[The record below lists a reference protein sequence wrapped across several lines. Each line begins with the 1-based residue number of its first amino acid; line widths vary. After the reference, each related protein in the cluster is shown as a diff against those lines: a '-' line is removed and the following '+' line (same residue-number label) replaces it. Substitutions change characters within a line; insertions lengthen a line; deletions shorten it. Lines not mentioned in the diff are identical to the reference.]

1 MIYRMKLQNEPFK
14 QIKKGTKEI
23 EIRLNDEKRKFF
35 EINDH
40 IEFINITTLEIMFV
54 KITNLYHFKNFED
67 LFNYFD
73 NSTLGCGS
81 YEEMYKYYLR
91 EEEKKYGVLGIEI
104 KVLPNV
110 NQVIHNEDNLTLN
123 DANRVT
129 RRAKLIVENNND
141 EKKQDNQKSDNNN
154 YSENT
159 NIDLMVLGEIMMG
172 GKVTTNLDYNFLI
185 GGHID
190 NDESDEQCLT
200 REVAEESGVTLN
212 FSNIL
217 PIASSNYINKDYP
230 KNGDITYTNTNYY
243 AIKYDLVPNI
253 EMQNLTEEEIKEN
266 FKLMYIPKNEVINFL
281 ENTKEINAT
290 LSDTIMAIKVYLN
303 LQK

>member
-23 EIRLNDEKRKFF
+23 EIRLNDEKRKMFK
-35 EINDH
+35 INDY
-40 IEFINITTLEIMFV
+40 IEFTNISTLEIMFV
-54 KITNLYHFKNFED
+54 KITNLYHFESFEK
-67 LFNYFD
+67 LFNNFD
-73 NSTLGCGS
+73 NSILGCGS
-81 YEEMYKYYLR
+81 YEEMYKYYSK
-91 EEEKKYGVLGIEI
+91 EEENKYGILGIEI
-104 KVLPNV
+104 KVLPKV
-110 NQVIHNEDNLTLN
+110 NQVIHNENKLTLN

-141 EKKQDNQKSDNNN
+141 E
-154 YSENT
+154 
-159 NIDLMVLGEIMMG
+159 ILICHMG
-172 GKVTTNLDYNFLI
+172 VKYFLI

-200 REVAEESGVTLN
+200 REVAEESGVTLD

-243 AIKYDLVPNI
+243 AIKYDLLPNI
-253 EMQNLTEEEIKEN
+253 EMQNLTEEEKKEN

>member
-1 MIYRMKLQNEPFK
+1 MIYRMKLQNEPFN
-14 QIKKGTKEI
+14 QIKLGTKKI
-23 EIRLNDEKRKFF
+23 EIRLNDEKRKLFK
-35 EINDH
+35 INDY
-40 IEFINITTLEIMFV
+40 IEFTNITTLEIMFV
-54 KITNLYHFKNFED
+54 KITNLCHFKNFED
-67 LFNYFD
+67 LFNYLD
-73 NSTLGCGS
+73 NSTLGCSS
-81 YEEMYKYYLR
+81 YEEMYKYYSR
-91 EEEKKYGVLGIEI
+91 EEENKYGILGIEI
-104 KVLPNV
+104 KVLPKV

-123 DANRVT
+123 DVNRVT

-141 EKKQDNQKSDNNN
+141 E
-154 YSENT
+154 
-159 NIDLMVLGEIMMG
+159 ILICHMG
-172 GKVTTNLDYNFLI
+172 IKYFLI

-200 REVAEESGVTLN
+200 REVAEESGVTLD

-230 KNGDITYTNTNYY
+230 KNGDITYSNTNYY

-253 EMQNLTEEEIKEN
+253 EMQNLTEEEKKEN

-281 ENTKEINAT
+281 ENNKEINAT
-290 LSDTIMAIKVYLN
+290 LSDTILAIKVYLN

>member
-14 QIKKGTKEI
+14 QIKKEIKKI
-23 EIRLNDEKRKFF
+23 EIRLNDEKRKIF
-35 EINDH
+35 EINDY
-40 IEFINITTLEIMFV
+40 IEFTNITTLEIMFV
-54 KITNLYHFKNFED
+54 KITNLYHFESFEK
-67 LFNYFD
+67 LFNNFD
-73 NSTLGCGS
+73 NSILGCGS
-81 YEEMYKYYLR
+81 YEEMYKYYSR
-91 EEEKKYGVLGIEI
+91 EEENKYGVLGIEI
-104 KVLPNV
+104 KVLPKV

-123 DANRVT
+123 DANKVT
-129 RRAKLIVENNND
+129 LRAKLIVENNND
-141 EKKQDNQKSDNNN
+141 E
-154 YSENT
+154 
-159 NIDLMVLGEIMMG
+159 ILICHMG
-172 GKVTTNLDYNFLI
+172 VKYFLI

-200 REVAEESGVTLN
+200 REVAEESGVILD

-230 KNGDITYTNTNYY
+230 QNGDITYTNTNYY

-253 EMQNLTEEEIKEN
+253 EMQNLTEEEKKEN

>member
-14 QIKKGTKEI
+14 QIKKEIKKI
-23 EIRLNDEKRKFF
+23 EIRLNDEKRKIF
-35 EINDH
+35 EINDY
-40 IEFINITTLEIMFV
+40 IEFTNITTLEIMFV
-54 KITNLYHFKNFED
+54 KITNLYHFESFEK
-67 LFNYFD
+67 LFNNFD
-73 NSTLGCGS
+73 NSILGCGS
-81 YEEMYKYYLR
+81 YEEMYKYYSR

-104 KVLPNV
+104 KVLPKV

-123 DANRVT
+123 DANKVT
-129 RRAKLIVENNND
+129 LRAKLIVENNND
-141 EKKQDNQKSDNNN
+141 E
-154 YSENT
+154 
-159 NIDLMVLGEIMMG
+159 ILICHMG
-172 GKVTTNLDYNFLI
+172 VKYFLI

-200 REVAEESGVTLN
+200 REVAEESGVTLD

-230 KNGDITYTNTNYY
+230 QNGDFTYTNTNYY

-253 EMQNLTEEEIKEN
+253 EMQNLTEEEKKEN

>member
-1 MIYRMKLQNEPFK
+1 MIFRMKLQNEPFK
-14 QIKKGTKEI
+14 QIKKEIKKI
-23 EIRLNDEKRKFF
+23 EIRLNDEKRKIF
-35 EINDH
+35 EINDY
-40 IEFINITTLEIMFV
+40 IEFTNITTLEIMFV
-54 KITNLYHFKNFED
+54 KITNLYHFESFEK
-67 LFNYFD
+67 LFNNFD
-73 NSTLGCGS
+73 NSILGCGS
-81 YEEMYKYYLR
+81 YEEMYKYYSK
-91 EEEKKYGVLGIEI
+91 EEEKNYGVLGIEI
-104 KVLPNV
+104 KVLPKV

-123 DANRVT
+123 DANKVT
-129 RRAKLIVENNND
+129 LRAKLIVENNND
-141 EKKQDNQKSDNNN
+141 E
-154 YSENT
+154 
-159 NIDLMVLGEIMMG
+159 ILICHMG
-172 GKVTTNLDYNFLI
+172 VKYFLI

-200 REVAEESGVTLN
+200 REVAEESGVTLD

-230 KNGDITYTNTNYY
+230 QNGDITYTNTNYY

-253 EMQNLTEEEIKEN
+253 EMQNLTEEEKKEN

>member
-1 MIYRMKLQNEPFK
+1 MIYRMKLQNKPFK
-14 QIKKGTKEI
+14 QIKKEIKKI
-23 EIRLNDEKRKFF
+23 EIRLNDEKRKIF
-35 EINDH
+35 EINDY
-40 IEFINITTLEIMFV
+40 IEFTNITTLEIMFV
-54 KITNLYHFKNFED
+54 KITNLYHFESFEK
-67 LFNYFD
+67 LFNNFD
-73 NSTLGCGS
+73 NSILGCGS
-81 YEEMYKYYLR
+81 YEEMYKYYSR

-104 KVLPNV
+104 KVLPKV

-123 DANRVT
+123 DANKVT
-129 RRAKLIVENNND
+129 LRAKLIVENNND
-141 EKKQDNQKSDNNN
+141 E
-154 YSENT
+154 
-159 NIDLMVLGEIMMG
+159 ILICHMG
-172 GKVTTNLDYNFLI
+172 VKYFLI

-230 KNGDITYTNTNYY
+230 QNGDITYTNTNYY

-253 EMQNLTEEEIKEN
+253 EMQNLTEEEKKEN

>member
-35 EINDH
+35 EINDY
-40 IEFINITTLEIMFV
+40 IEFTNISTLEIMFV
-54 KITNLYHFKNFED
+54 KITNLYHFESFEK
-67 LFNYFD
+67 LFNNFD
-73 NSTLGCGS
+73 NSILGCGS
-81 YEEMYKYYLR
+81 YEEMYKYYSK
-91 EEEKKYGVLGIEI
+91 EEENKYGVLGIEI
-104 KVLPNV
+104 KVLPKV

-123 DANRVT
+123 DANKVT
-129 RRAKLIVENNND
+129 RRAKLIVENNN
-141 EKKQDNQKSDNNN
+141 N
-154 YSENT
+154 
-159 NIDLMVLGEIMMG
+159 EILICHMG
-172 GKVTTNLDYNFLI
+172 VKYFLI

-190 NDESDEQCLT
+190 NDESDEECLV
-200 REVAEESGVTLN
+200 REVAEESGVTLD

-253 EMQNLTEEEIKEN
+253 ELQNLTEEEKKEN
-266 FKLMYIPKNEVINFL
+266 FKLMCIPKNEVINFL
-281 ENTKEINAT
+281 ENNKEINAT

>member
-14 QIKKGTKEI
+14 QIKKGIKKI
-23 EIRLNDEKRKFF
+23 EIRLNDEKRKIF
-35 EINDH
+35 EINDY
-40 IEFINITTLEIMFV
+40 IEFTNITTLEIMFV

-81 YEEMYKYYLR
+81 YEEMYKYYSK
-91 EEEKKYGVLGIEI
+91 EEENKYGVLGIEI
-104 KVLPNV
+104 KVLPKV
-110 NQVIHNEDNLTLN
+110 NQVIHNEDNLILN

-129 RRAKLIVENNND
+129 RRAKLIVENNSD
-141 EKKQDNQKSDNNN
+141 E
-154 YSENT
+154 
-159 NIDLMVLGEIMMG
+159 ILICHMG
-172 GKVTTNLDYNFLI
+172 VKYFLI

-200 REVAEESGVTLN
+200 REVAEESGITLD

-253 EMQNLTEEEIKEN
+253 EMQNLTEEEKKEN

>member
-14 QIKKGTKEI
+14 QIKKEIKKI
-23 EIRLNDEKRKFF
+23 EIRLNDEKRKIF
-35 EINDH
+35 EINDY
-40 IEFINITTLEIMFV
+40 IEFTNITTLEIMFV
-54 KITNLYHFKNFED
+54 KITNLYHFESFEK
-67 LFNYFD
+67 LFNNFD
-73 NSTLGCGS
+73 NSILGCGS
-81 YEEMYKYYLR
+81 YEEMYKYYSR
-91 EEEKKYGVLGIEI
+91 EEENKYGVLGIEI
-104 KVLPNV
+104 KVLPKV

-123 DANRVT
+123 DANKVT
-129 RRAKLIVENNND
+129 LRAKLIVENNSD
-141 EKKQDNQKSDNNN
+141 E
-154 YSENT
+154 
-159 NIDLMVLGEIMMG
+159 ILICHMG
-172 GKVTTNLDYNFLI
+172 VKYFLI

-200 REVAEESGVTLN
+200 REVAEESGVTLD

-230 KNGDITYTNTNYY
+230 QNGDITYTNTNYY

-253 EMQNLTEEEIKEN
+253 EMQNLTEEEKKEN

>member
-14 QIKKGTKEI
+14 QIKKGIKKI
-23 EIRLNDEKRKFF
+23 EIRLNDEKRKIF
-35 EINDH
+35 EINDY
-40 IEFINITTLEIMFV
+40 IEFTNITTLEIMFV

-73 NSTLGCGS
+73 KSTLGCGS
-81 YEEMYKYYLR
+81 YEEMYKYYSR

-104 KVLPNV
+104 KVLPKV

-123 DANRVT
+123 DANKVT
-129 RRAKLIVENNND
+129 LRAKLIVENNND
-141 EKKQDNQKSDNNN
+141 E
-154 YSENT
+154 
-159 NIDLMVLGEIMMG
+159 ILICHMG
-172 GKVTTNLDYNFLI
+172 VKYFLI

-200 REVAEESGVTLN
+200 REVAEESGVTLD

-230 KNGDITYTNTNYY
+230 QNGDITYTNTNYY

-253 EMQNLTEEEIKEN
+253 EMQNLTEEEKKEN

>member
-14 QIKKGTKEI
+14 QIKKEIKKI
-23 EIRLNDEKRKFF
+23 EIRLNDEKRKIF
-35 EINDH
+35 EINDY
-40 IEFINITTLEIMFV
+40 IEFTNITTLEIMFV
-54 KITNLYHFKNFED
+54 KITNLYHFESFEK
-67 LFNYFD
+67 LFNNFD
-73 NSTLGCGS
+73 NSILGCGS
-81 YEEMYKYYLR
+81 YEEMYKYYSK
-91 EEEKKYGVLGIEI
+91 EEENKYGVLGIEI
-104 KVLPNV
+104 KVLPKV

-123 DANRVT
+123 DPNKVT
-129 RRAKLIVENNND
+129 LRAKLIVENNND
-141 EKKQDNQKSDNNN
+141 E
-154 YSENT
+154 
-159 NIDLMVLGEIMMG
+159 ILICHMG
-172 GKVTTNLDYNFLI
+172 VKYFLI

-200 REVAEESGVTLN
+200 REVAEESRVTLD

-253 EMQNLTEEEIKEN
+253 EMQNLTEEEKKEN

>member
-14 QIKKGTKEI
+14 QIKKGIKKI
-23 EIRLNDEKRKFF
+23 EIRLNDEKRKIF
-35 EINDH
+35 EINDY
-40 IEFINITTLEIMFV
+40 IEFTNITTLEIMFV
-54 KITNLYHFKNFED
+54 KITNLYHFESFEK
-67 LFNYFD
+67 LFNNFD
-73 NSTLGCGS
+73 NSILGCGS
-81 YEEMYKYYLR
+81 YEEMYKYYSK
-91 EEEKKYGVLGIEI
+91 EEENKYGVLGIEI
-104 KVLPNV
+104 KVLPKV

-123 DANRVT
+123 DANKVT
-129 RRAKLIVENNND
+129 LRAKLIVENNND
-141 EKKQDNQKSDNNN
+141 E
-154 YSENT
+154 
-159 NIDLMVLGEIMMG
+159 ILICHMG
-172 GKVTTNLDYNFLI
+172 VKYFLI

-200 REVAEESGVTLN
+200 REVAEESGVTLD

-230 KNGDITYTNTNYY
+230 QNGDITYTNTNYY
-243 AIKYDLVPNI
+243 AIKYDLVSNI
-253 EMQNLTEEEIKEN
+253 EMQNLTEEEKKEN

>member
-23 EIRLNDEKRKFF
+23 EIRLNDEKRKAFK
-35 EINDH
+35 INDY
-40 IEFINITTLEIMFV
+40 IEFTNITTLEIMFV
-54 KITNLYHFKNFED
+54 KITNLYNFKNFEE
-67 LFNYFD
+67 LFNHFD
-73 NSTLGCGS
+73 NSTLGGGT
-81 YEEMYKYYLR
+81 YEEMYDYYSK
-91 EEEKKYGVLGIEI
+91 EDESKYGVLGIEI
-104 KVLPNV
+104 KVLPKV
-110 NQVIHNEDNLTLN
+110 NQVTHNKNNLTLN
-123 DANRVT
+123 DANKVT
-129 RRAKLIVENNND
+129 RRAKLIVENSK
-141 EKKQDNQKSDNNN
+141 E
-154 YSENT
+154 
-159 NIDLMVLGEIMMG
+159 EILICHMG
-172 GKVTTNLDYNFLI
+172 VKYFLI

-266 FKLMYIPKNEVINFL
+266 FKLMYIPKNKVINFL

>member
-1 MIYRMKLQNEPFK
+1 MIYRMKLQGEPFK
-14 QIKKGTKEI
+14 QIKKRIKKI

-35 EINDH
+35 EINDY
-40 IEFINITTLEIMFV
+40 IEFTNISTLEIMFV
-54 KITNLYHFKNFED
+54 KITNLYHFESFEK
-67 LFNYFD
+67 LFNNFD
-73 NSTLGCGS
+73 NSILGCGS
-81 YEEMYKYYLR
+81 YEEMYKYYSK
-91 EEEKKYGVLGIEI
+91 EEENKYGVLGIEI
-104 KVLPNV
+104 KVLPKV

-123 DANRVT
+123 DANKVT
-129 RRAKLIVENNND
+129 RRAKLIVENNN
-141 EKKQDNQKSDNNN
+141 N
-154 YSENT
+154 
-159 NIDLMVLGEIMMG
+159 EILICHMG
-172 GKVTTNLDYNFLI
+172 VKYFLI

-190 NDESDEQCLT
+190 NDESDEECLV
-200 REVAEESGVTLN
+200 REVAEESGVTLD

-253 EMQNLTEEEIKEN
+253 ELQNLTEEEKKEN
-266 FKLMYIPKNEVINFL
+266 FKLMCISKNEVINFL
-281 ENTKEINAT
+281 ENNKEINAT

>member
-14 QIKKGTKEI
+14 QIKKEIKKI
-23 EIRLNDEKRKFF
+23 EIRLNDEKRKIF
-35 EINDH
+35 EINDY
-40 IEFINITTLEIMFV
+40 IEFTNITTLEIMFV

-67 LFNYFD
+67 LFNNFD
-73 NSTLGCGS
+73 NSILGCGS
-81 YEEMYKYYLR
+81 YEEMYKYYSR

-104 KVLPNV
+104 KVLPKV

-123 DANRVT
+123 DANKVT
-129 RRAKLIVENNND
+129 LRAKLIVENNND
-141 EKKQDNQKSDNNN
+141 E
-154 YSENT
+154 
-159 NIDLMVLGEIMMG
+159 ILICHMG
-172 GKVTTNLDYNFLI
+172 VKYFLI

-200 REVAEESGVTLN
+200 REVAEESGVTLD

-230 KNGDITYTNTNYY
+230 QNGDFTYTNTNYY

-253 EMQNLTEEEIKEN
+253 EMQNLTEEEKKEN

>member
-1 MIYRMKLQNEPFK
+1 
-14 QIKKGTKEI
+14 
-23 EIRLNDEKRKFF
+23 
-35 EINDH
+35 
-40 IEFINITTLEIMFV
+40 
-54 KITNLYHFKNFED
+54 
-67 LFNYFD
+67 
-73 NSTLGCGS
+73 
-81 YEEMYKYYLR
+81 MYKYYSK
-91 EEEKKYGVLGIEI
+91 EEENKYCVLGIEI
-104 KVLPNV
+104 KVLPKV

-129 RRAKLIVENNND
+129 RRAKLIVENNSD
-141 EKKQDNQKSDNNN
+141 E
-154 YSENT
+154 
-159 NIDLMVLGEIMMG
+159 ILICHMG
-172 GKVTTNLDYNFLI
+172 VKYFLI

>member
-14 QIKKGTKEI
+14 QIKKEIKKI
-23 EIRLNDEKRKFF
+23 EIRLNDEKRKIF
-35 EINDH
+35 EINDY
-40 IEFINITTLEIMFV
+40 IEFTNITTLEIMFV
-54 KITNLYHFKNFED
+54 KITNLYHFESFEK
-67 LFNYFD
+67 LFNNFD
-73 NSTLGCGS
+73 NSILGCGS
-81 YEEMYKYYLR
+81 YEEMYKYYSR
-91 EEEKKYGVLGIEI
+91 EEENKYGVLGIEI
-104 KVLPNV
+104 KVLPKV

-123 DANRVT
+123 DANKVT
-129 RRAKLIVENNND
+129 LRAKLIVENNND
-141 EKKQDNQKSDNNN
+141 E
-154 YSENT
+154 
-159 NIDLMVLGEIMMG
+159 ILICHMG
-172 GKVTTNLDYNFLI
+172 VKYFLI

-230 KNGDITYTNTNYY
+230 QNGDITYTNINYY

-253 EMQNLTEEEIKEN
+253 EMQNLTEEEKKEN

>member
-14 QIKKGTKEI
+14 QIKKEIKKI
-23 EIRLNDEKRKFF
+23 EIRLNDEKRKIF
-35 EINDH
+35 EINDY
-40 IEFINITTLEIMFV
+40 IEFTNITTLEIMFV
-54 KITNLYHFKNFED
+54 KITNLYHFESFED
-67 LFNYFD
+67 LFNNFD
-73 NSTLGCGS
+73 NSILGCGS
-81 YEEMYKYYLR
+81 YEEMYKYYSR
-91 EEEKKYGVLGIEI
+91 EEENKYGVLGIEI
-104 KVLPNV
+104 KVLPKV

-123 DANRVT
+123 DANKVT
-129 RRAKLIVENNND
+129 LRAKLIVENNND
-141 EKKQDNQKSDNNN
+141 E
-154 YSENT
+154 
-159 NIDLMVLGEIMMG
+159 ILICHMG
-172 GKVTTNLDYNFLI
+172 VKYFLI

-200 REVAEESGVTLN
+200 REVAEESGVTLD

-230 KNGDITYTNTNYY
+230 QNGDFTYTNTNYY

-253 EMQNLTEEEIKEN
+253 EMQNLTEEEKKEN

>member
-14 QIKKGTKEI
+14 QIKKGIKKI
-23 EIRLNDEKRKFF
+23 EIRLNDEKRKIF
-35 EINDH
+35 EINDY
-40 IEFINITTLEIMFV
+40 IEFTNITTLEIMFV
-54 KITNLYHFKNFED
+54 KITNLYHFESFEK
-67 LFNYFD
+67 LFNNFD
-73 NSTLGCGS
+73 NSILGCGS
-81 YEEMYKYYLR
+81 YEEMYKYYSR

-104 KVLPNV
+104 KVLPKV

-123 DANRVT
+123 DPNKVT
-129 RRAKLIVENNND
+129 LRAKLIVENNND
-141 EKKQDNQKSDNNN
+141 E
-154 YSENT
+154 
-159 NIDLMVLGEIMMG
+159 ILICHMG
-172 GKVTTNLDYNFLI
+172 VKYFLI

-200 REVAEESGVTLN
+200 REVAEESGVTLD

-230 KNGDITYTNTNYY
+230 QNGDITYTNTNYY

-253 EMQNLTEEEIKEN
+253 EMQNLTEEEKKEN

>member
-14 QIKKGTKEI
+14 QIKKEIKKI
-23 EIRLNDEKRKFF
+23 EIRLNDEKRKIF
-35 EINDH
+35 EINDY
-40 IEFINITTLEIMFV
+40 IEFTNITTLEIMFV
-54 KITNLYHFKNFED
+54 KITNLCHFESFED

-73 NSTLGCGS
+73 KSTLGCGS
-81 YEEMYKYYLR
+81 YEEMYKYYSK
-91 EEEKKYGVLGIEI
+91 EEENKYGVLGIEI
-104 KVLPNV
+104 KVLPKV

-123 DANRVT
+123 DANKVT
-129 RRAKLIVENNND
+129 LRAKLIVENNND
-141 EKKQDNQKSDNNN
+141 E
-154 YSENT
+154 
-159 NIDLMVLGEIMMG
+159 ILICHMG
-172 GKVTTNLDYNFLI
+172 VKYFLI

-200 REVAEESGVTLN
+200 REVAEESGVTLD

-230 KNGDITYTNTNYY
+230 QNGDITYTNTNYY

-253 EMQNLTEEEIKEN
+253 EMQNLTEEEKKEN

-281 ENTKEINAT
+281 ENTNEINAT

>member
-1 MIYRMKLQNEPFK
+1 MIFRMKLQNEPFK
-14 QIKKGTKEI
+14 QIKKEIKKI
-23 EIRLNDEKRKFF
+23 EIRLNDEKRKIF
-35 EINDH
+35 EINDY
-40 IEFINITTLEIMFV
+40 IEFTNITTLEIMFV
-54 KITNLYHFKNFED
+54 KITNLYHFESFEK
-67 LFNYFD
+67 LFNNFD
-73 NSTLGCGS
+73 NSILGCGS
-81 YEEMYKYYLR
+81 YEEMYKYYSR

-104 KVLPNV
+104 KVLPKV

-123 DANRVT
+123 DANKVT
-129 RRAKLIVENNND
+129 LRAKLIVENNND
-141 EKKQDNQKSDNNN
+141 E
-154 YSENT
+154 
-159 NIDLMVLGEIMMG
+159 ILICHMG
-172 GKVTTNLDYNFLI
+172 VKYFLI

-200 REVAEESGVTLN
+200 REVAEESGVTLD

-253 EMQNLTEEEIKEN
+253 EMQNLTEEEKKEN

-281 ENTKEINAT
+281 KNNKEINAT

>member
-1 MIYRMKLQNEPFK
+1 MIFRMKLQNEPFK
-14 QIKKGTKEI
+14 QIKKEIKKI
-23 EIRLNDEKRKFF
+23 EIRLNDEKRKIF
-35 EINDH
+35 EINDY
-40 IEFINITTLEIMFV
+40 IEFTNITTLEIMFV

-67 LFNYFD
+67 LFNNFN
-73 NSTLGCGS
+73 NSILGCGS
-81 YEEMYKYYLR
+81 YEEMYKYYSR
-91 EEEKKYGVLGIEI
+91 EEENKYGVLGIEI
-104 KVLPNV
+104 KVLPKV

-123 DANRVT
+123 DANKVT
-129 RRAKLIVENNND
+129 LRAKLIVENNND
-141 EKKQDNQKSDNNN
+141 E
-154 YSENT
+154 
-159 NIDLMVLGEIMMG
+159 ILICHMG
-172 GKVTTNLDYNFLI
+172 VKYFLI

-200 REVAEESGVTLN
+200 REVAEESGVTLD

-230 KNGDITYTNTNYY
+230 QNGDITYTNTNYY

-253 EMQNLTEEEIKEN
+253 EMQNLTEEEKKEN

>member
-14 QIKKGTKEI
+14 QIKKEIKKI
-23 EIRLNDEKRKFF
+23 EIRLNDEKRKIF
-35 EINDH
+35 EINDY
-40 IEFINITTLEIMFV
+40 IEFTNITTLEIMFV

-73 NSTLGCGS
+73 KSTLGCGS
-81 YEEMYKYYLR
+81 YEEMYKYYSR

-104 KVLPNV
+104 KVLPKV

-123 DANRVT
+123 DANKVT
-129 RRAKLIVENNND
+129 LRAKLIVENNND
-141 EKKQDNQKSDNNN
+141 E
-154 YSENT
+154 
-159 NIDLMVLGEIMMG
+159 ILICHMG
-172 GKVTTNLDYNFLI
+172 VKYFLI

-200 REVAEESGVTLN
+200 REVAEESRVTLD

-230 KNGDITYTNTNYY
+230 QNGDITYTNTNYY

-253 EMQNLTEEEIKEN
+253 EMQNLTEEEKKEN

>member
-14 QIKKGTKEI
+14 QTKKGTKEI
-23 EIRLNDEKRKFF
+23 EIRLNDEKRKAFK
-35 EINDH
+35 INDY
-40 IEFINITTLEIMFV
+40 IEFTNISTLEIMFV
-54 KITNLYHFKNFED
+54 KITNLYNFKNFEE
-67 LFNYFD
+67 LFNHFD
-73 NSTLGCGS
+73 NSTLGGGT
-81 YEEMYKYYLR
+81 YEEMYDYYSK
-91 EEEKKYGVLGIEI
+91 EEENKYGVLGIEI
-104 KVLPNV
+104 KVLPKV

-123 DANRVT
+123 DANKVT
-129 RRAKLIVENNND
+129 RRAKLIVENSK
-141 EKKQDNQKSDNNN
+141 E
-154 YSENT
+154 
-159 NIDLMVLGEIMMG
+159 EILICHMG
-172 GKVTTNLDYNFLI
+172 VKYFLI

-230 KNGDITYTNTNYY
+230 KEGTITYTNTNYY

-281 ENTKEINAT
+281 ENNKEINAT

>member
-1 MIYRMKLQNEPFK
+1 MIFRMKLQNEPFK
-14 QIKKGTKEI
+14 QIKKEIKKI
-23 EIRLNDEKRKFF
+23 EIRLNDEKRKIF
-35 EINDH
+35 EINDY
-40 IEFINITTLEIMFV
+40 IEFTNITTLEIMFV
-54 KITNLYHFKNFED
+54 KITNLYHFESFEK
-67 LFNYFD
+67 LFNNFD
-73 NSTLGCGS
+73 NSILGCGS
-81 YEEMYKYYLR
+81 YEEMYKYYSR

-104 KVLPNV
+104 KVLPKV

-123 DANRVT
+123 DPNKVT
-129 RRAKLIVENNND
+129 LRAKLIVENNND
-141 EKKQDNQKSDNNN
+141 E
-154 YSENT
+154 
-159 NIDLMVLGEIMMG
+159 ILICHMG
-172 GKVTTNLDYNFLI
+172 VKYFLI

-200 REVAEESGVTLN
+200 REVAEESGVTLD

-217 PIASSNYINKDYP
+217 PIASSNYINKYYP

-253 EMQNLTEEEIKEN
+253 EMQNLTEEEKKEN

>member
-14 QIKKGTKEI
+14 QIKKEIKKI
-23 EIRLNDEKRKFF
+23 EIRLNDEKRKIF
-35 EINDH
+35 EINDY
-40 IEFINITTLEIMFV
+40 IEFTNITTLEIMFV
-54 KITNLYHFKNFED
+54 KITNLYHFESFEK
-67 LFNYFD
+67 LFNNFD
-73 NSTLGCGS
+73 NSILGCGS
-81 YEEMYKYYLR
+81 YEEMYKYYSR
-91 EEEKKYGVLGIEI
+91 EEENKYGVLGIEI
-104 KVLPNV
+104 KVLPKV

-123 DANRVT
+123 DANKVT
-129 RRAKLIVENNND
+129 LRAKLIVENNND
-141 EKKQDNQKSDNNN
+141 E
-154 YSENT
+154 
-159 NIDLMVLGEIMMG
+159 ILICHMG
-172 GKVTTNLDYNFLI
+172 VKYFLI

-200 REVAEESGVTLN
+200 REVAEESGVTLD

-230 KNGDITYTNTNYY
+230 QNGDITYTNTNYY

-253 EMQNLTEEEIKEN
+253 EMQNLTEEEKKEN

-281 ENTKEINAT
+281 KNNKEINAT

>member
-1 MIYRMKLQNEPFK
+1 MIYRMKLQGEPFK
-14 QIKKGTKEI
+14 QIKKGIKKI

-35 EINDH
+35 EINDY
-40 IEFINITTLEIMFV
+40 IEFTNISTLEIMFV
-54 KITNLYHFKNFED
+54 KITNLYHFESFEK
-67 LFNYFD
+67 LFNNFD
-73 NSTLGCGS
+73 NSILGCGS
-81 YEEMYKYYLR
+81 YEEMYKYYSK
-91 EEEKKYGVLGIEI
+91 EEENKYGVLGIEI
-104 KVLPNV
+104 KVLPKV

-123 DANRVT
+123 DANKVT
-129 RRAKLIVENNND
+129 RRAKLIVENNSD
-141 EKKQDNQKSDNNN
+141 E
-154 YSENT
+154 
-159 NIDLMVLGEIMMG
+159 ILICHMG
-172 GKVTTNLDYNFLI
+172 VKYFLI

-190 NDESDEQCLT
+190 NDESDEGCLV

-253 EMQNLTEEEIKEN
+253 ELQNLTEKEKKEN

-281 ENTKEINAT
+281 ENNKEINAT

>member
-14 QIKKGTKEI
+14 QIKKGTKKI
-23 EIRLNDEKRKFF
+23 EIRLNDEKRKVFK
-35 EINDH
+35 INDY
-40 IEFINITTLEIMFV
+40 IEFTNISTLEIMFV
-54 KITNLYHFKNFED
+54 KITNLYNFENFEE
-67 LFNYFD
+67 LFNHFD
-73 NSTLGCGS
+73 NSTLGGGT
-81 YEEMYKYYLR
+81 YEEMYDYYSK
-91 EEEKKYGVLGIEI
+91 EEENKYGVLGIEI
-104 KVLPNV
+104 KVLPKV

-123 DANRVT
+123 DANKVT

-141 EKKQDNQKSDNNN
+141 E
-154 YSENT
+154 
-159 NIDLMVLGEIMMG
+159 ILICHMG
-172 GKVTTNLDYNFLI
+172 VKYFLI

-266 FKLMYIPKNEVINFL
+266 FKLMYISKNEVINFL
-281 ENTKEINAT
+281 ENNREINAT

>member
-14 QIKKGTKEI
+14 QIKKEIKKI
-23 EIRLNDEKRKFF
+23 EIRLNDEKRKIF
-35 EINDH
+35 EINDY
-40 IEFINITTLEIMFV
+40 IEFTNITTLEIMFV

-73 NSTLGCGS
+73 KSTLGCGS
-81 YEEMYKYYLR
+81 YEEMYKYYSR

-104 KVLPNV
+104 KVLPKV
-110 NQVIHNEDNLTLN
+110 NQVIHNKDNLTLN
-123 DANRVT
+123 DANKVT
-129 RRAKLIVENNND
+129 LRAKLIVENNND
-141 EKKQDNQKSDNNN
+141 E
-154 YSENT
+154 
-159 NIDLMVLGEIMMG
+159 ILICHMG
-172 GKVTTNLDYNFLI
+172 VKYFLI

-200 REVAEESGVTLN
+200 REVAEESGVTLD

-230 KNGDITYTNTNYY
+230 QNGDITYTNTNYY

-253 EMQNLTEEEIKEN
+253 EMQNLTEEEKKEN

-281 ENTKEINAT
+281 KNNKEINAT

>member
-14 QIKKGTKEI
+14 QIKKEIKKI
-23 EIRLNDEKRKFF
+23 EIRLNDEKRKIF
-35 EINDH
+35 EINDY
-40 IEFINITTLEIMFV
+40 IEFTNITTLEIMFV

-67 LFNYFD
+67 LFNNFD
-73 NSTLGCGS
+73 NSILGCGS
-81 YEEMYKYYLR
+81 YEEMYKYYSK

-104 KVLPNV
+104 KVLPKV

-123 DANRVT
+123 DANKVT
-129 RRAKLIVENNND
+129 LRAKLIVENNND
-141 EKKQDNQKSDNNN
+141 E
-154 YSENT
+154 
-159 NIDLMVLGEIMMG
+159 ILICHMG
-172 GKVTTNLDYNFLI
+172 VKYFLI

-253 EMQNLTEEEIKEN
+253 EMQNLTEEEKKEN

>member
-14 QIKKGTKEI
+14 QIKKEIKKI
-23 EIRLNDEKRKFF
+23 EIRLNDEKRKIF
-35 EINDH
+35 EINDY
-40 IEFINITTLEIMFV
+40 IEFTNIPTLEIMFV

-67 LFNYFD
+67 LFNNFD
-73 NSTLGCGS
+73 NSILGCGS
-81 YEEMYKYYLR
+81 YEEMYKYYSR

-104 KVLPNV
+104 KVLPKV

-123 DANRVT
+123 DANKVT
-129 RRAKLIVENNND
+129 LRAKLIVENNND
-141 EKKQDNQKSDNNN
+141 E
-154 YSENT
+154 
-159 NIDLMVLGEIMMG
+159 ILICHMG
-172 GKVTTNLDYNFLI
+172 VKYFLI

-200 REVAEESGVTLN
+200 REVAEESGVTLD

-253 EMQNLTEEEIKEN
+253 EMQNLTEEEKKEN

>member
-14 QIKKGTKEI
+14 QIKKEIKKI
-23 EIRLNDEKRKFF
+23 EIRLNDEKRKIF
-35 EINDH
+35 EINDY
-40 IEFINITTLEIMFV
+40 IEFTNITTLEIMFV
-54 KITNLYHFKNFED
+54 KITNLYHFESFEK
-67 LFNYFD
+67 LFNNFD
-73 NSTLGCGS
+73 NSILGCGS
-81 YEEMYKYYLR
+81 YEEMYKYYSR
-91 EEEKKYGVLGIEI
+91 EEENKYGVLGIEI
-104 KVLPNV
+104 KVLPKV

-123 DANRVT
+123 DANKVT
-129 RRAKLIVENNND
+129 LRAKLIVENNND
-141 EKKQDNQKSDNNN
+141 E
-154 YSENT
+154 
-159 NIDLMVLGEIMMG
+159 ILICHMG
-172 GKVTTNLDYNFLI
+172 VKYFLI

-230 KNGDITYTNTNYY
+230 QNGDFTYTNTNYY

-253 EMQNLTEEEIKEN
+253 EMQNLTEEEKKEN

>member
-14 QIKKGTKEI
+14 QIKKEIKKI
-23 EIRLNDEKRKFF
+23 EIRLNDEKRKIF
-35 EINDH
+35 EINDY
-40 IEFINITTLEIMFV
+40 IEFTNITTLEIMFV
-54 KITNLYHFKNFED
+54 KITNLYHFESFED
-67 LFNYFD
+67 LFNNFD
-73 NSTLGCGS
+73 NSILGCGS
-81 YEEMYKYYLR
+81 YEEMYKYYSR
-91 EEEKKYGVLGIEI
+91 EEENKYGVLGIEI
-104 KVLPNV
+104 KVLPKV

-123 DANRVT
+123 DANKVT
-129 RRAKLIVENNND
+129 LRAKLIVENNND
-141 EKKQDNQKSDNNN
+141 E
-154 YSENT
+154 
-159 NIDLMVLGEIMMG
+159 ILICHMG
-172 GKVTTNLDYNFLI
+172 VKYFLI

-200 REVAEESGVTLN
+200 REVAEESGVILD

-230 KNGDITYTNTNYY
+230 QNGDITYTNTNYY

-253 EMQNLTEEEIKEN
+253 EMQNLTEEEKKEN

>member
-1 MIYRMKLQNEPFK
+1 MIFRMKLQNEPFK
-14 QIKKGTKEI
+14 QIKKEIKKI
-23 EIRLNDEKRKFF
+23 EIRLNDEKRKIF
-35 EINDH
+35 EINDY
-40 IEFINITTLEIMFV
+40 IEFTNITTLEIMFV

-67 LFNYFD
+67 LFNNFD
-73 NSTLGCGS
+73 NSILGCGS
-81 YEEMYKYYLR
+81 YEEMYKYYSR
-91 EEEKKYGVLGIEI
+91 EEENKYGVLGIEI
-104 KVLPNV
+104 KVLPKV

-123 DANRVT
+123 DANKVT
-129 RRAKLIVENNND
+129 LRAKLIVENNND
-141 EKKQDNQKSDNNN
+141 E
-154 YSENT
+154 
-159 NIDLMVLGEIMMG
+159 ILICHMG
-172 GKVTTNLDYNFLI
+172 VKYFLI

-200 REVAEESGVTLN
+200 REVAEESGVTLD

-230 KNGDITYTNTNYY
+230 QNGDITYTNTNYY

-253 EMQNLTEEEIKEN
+253 EMQNLTEEEKKEN

>member
-1 MIYRMKLQNEPFK
+1 MKLQNEPFN
-14 QIKKGTKEI
+14 QIKLGIKKI
-23 EIRLNDEKRKFF
+23 EIRLNDEKRKIF
-35 EINDH
+35 EINDY
-40 IEFINITTLEIMFV
+40 IEFTNITTLEIMFV
-54 KITNLYHFKNFED
+54 KITNLYHFESFEK
-67 LFNYFD
+67 LFNNFD

-81 YEEMYKYYLR
+81 YEEMYKYYSK
-91 EEEKKYGVLGIEI
+91 EEENKYGILGIEI
-104 KVLPNV
+104 KVLPKV

-129 RRAKLIVENNND
+129 RRAKLIVENNSD
-141 EKKQDNQKSDNNN
+141 E
-154 YSENT
+154 
-159 NIDLMVLGEIMMG
+159 ILICHMG
-172 GKVTTNLDYNFLI
+172 VKYFLI

-200 REVAEESGVTLN
+200 REVAEESGVTLD

-253 EMQNLTEEEIKEN
+253 EMQNLTEEEKKEN

>member
-14 QIKKGTKEI
+14 QIKKEIKKI
-23 EIRLNDEKRKFF
+23 EIRLNDEKRKIF
-35 EINDH
+35 EINDY
-40 IEFINITTLEIMFV
+40 IEFTNITTLEIMFV

-73 NSTLGCGS
+73 KSTLGCGS
-81 YEEMYKYYLR
+81 YEEMYKYYSR

-104 KVLPNV
+104 KVLPKV

-123 DANRVT
+123 DANKVT
-129 RRAKLIVENNND
+129 LRAKLIVENNND
-141 EKKQDNQKSDNNN
+141 E
-154 YSENT
+154 
-159 NIDLMVLGEIMMG
+159 ILICHMG
-172 GKVTTNLDYNFLI
+172 VKYFLI

-200 REVAEESGVTLN
+200 REVAEESGVTLD

-217 PIASSNYINKDYP
+217 PIASSNYINNDYP

-253 EMQNLTEEEIKEN
+253 EMQNLTEEEKKEN

>member
-14 QIKKGTKEI
+14 QIKKEIKKI
-23 EIRLNDEKRKFF
+23 EIRLNDEKRKIF
-35 EINDH
+35 EINDY
-40 IEFINITTLEIMFV
+40 IEFTNITTLEIMFV
-54 KITNLYHFKNFED
+54 KITNLCHFESFED

-73 NSTLGCGS
+73 KSTLGCGS
-81 YEEMYKYYLR
+81 YEEMYKYYSK

-104 KVLPNV
+104 KVLPKV

-123 DANRVT
+123 DANKVT
-129 RRAKLIVENNND
+129 LRAKLIVENNND
-141 EKKQDNQKSDNNN
+141 E
-154 YSENT
+154 
-159 NIDLMVLGEIMMG
+159 ILICHMG
-172 GKVTTNLDYNFLI
+172 VKYFLI

-200 REVAEESGVTLN
+200 RKVAEESGVTLD

-230 KNGDITYTNTNYY
+230 QNGDITYTNTNYY

-253 EMQNLTEEEIKEN
+253 EMQNLTEEEKKEN

>member
-23 EIRLNDEKRKFF
+23 EIRLNDEKRKMFK
-35 EINDH
+35 INDY
-40 IEFINITTLEIMFV
+40 IEFTNISTLEIMFV
-54 KITNLYHFKNFED
+54 KITNLYHFESFEK
-67 LFNYFD
+67 LFNNFD
-73 NSTLGCGS
+73 NSILGCGS
-81 YEEMYKYYLR
+81 YEEMYKYYSK
-91 EEEKKYGVLGIEI
+91 EEENKYGILGIEI
-104 KVLPNV
+104 KVLPKV
-110 NQVIHNEDNLTLN
+110 NQVIHNENKLTLN

-141 EKKQDNQKSDNNN
+141 E
-154 YSENT
+154 
-159 NIDLMVLGEIMMG
+159 ILICHMG
-172 GKVTTNLDYNFLI
+172 VKYFLI

-200 REVAEESGVTLN
+200 REVAEESGITLN

-253 EMQNLTEEEIKEN
+253 EMQNLTEEEKKEN

>member
-1 MIYRMKLQNEPFK
+1 MIFRMKLQNEPFK
-14 QIKKGTKEI
+14 QIKKEIKKI
-23 EIRLNDEKRKFF
+23 EIRLNDEKRKIF
-35 EINDH
+35 EINDY
-40 IEFINITTLEIMFV
+40 IEFTNITTLEIMFV
-54 KITNLYHFKNFED
+54 KITNLYHFESFEK
-67 LFNYFD
+67 LFNNFD
-73 NSTLGCGS
+73 NSILGCGS
-81 YEEMYKYYLR
+81 YEEMYKYYSK

-104 KVLPNV
+104 KVLPKV

-123 DANRVT
+123 DANKVT
-129 RRAKLIVENNND
+129 LRAKLIVENNND
-141 EKKQDNQKSDNNN
+141 E
-154 YSENT
+154 
-159 NIDLMVLGEIMMG
+159 ILICHMG
-172 GKVTTNLDYNFLI
+172 VKYFLI

-200 REVAEESGVTLN
+200 REVAEESGVTLD

-230 KNGDITYTNTNYY
+230 QNGDITYTNTNYY

-253 EMQNLTEEEIKEN
+253 EMQNLTEEEKKEN

>member
-14 QIKKGTKEI
+14 QIKKEIKKI
-23 EIRLNDEKRKFF
+23 EIRLNDEKRKIF
-35 EINDH
+35 EINDY
-40 IEFINITTLEIMFV
+40 IEFTNITTLEIMFV
-54 KITNLYHFKNFED
+54 KITNLYHFESFEK
-67 LFNYFD
+67 LFNNFD
-73 NSTLGCGS
+73 NSILGCGS
-81 YEEMYKYYLR
+81 YEEMYKYYSR

-104 KVLPNV
+104 KVLPKV

-123 DANRVT
+123 DANKVT
-129 RRAKLIVENNND
+129 LRAKLIVENNND
-141 EKKQDNQKSDNNN
+141 E
-154 YSENT
+154 
-159 NIDLMVLGEIMMG
+159 ILICHMG
-172 GKVTTNLDYNFLI
+172 VKYFLI

-230 KNGDITYTNTNYY
+230 QNGDITYTNTNYY

-253 EMQNLTEEEIKEN
+253 EMQNLTEEEKKEN
-266 FKLMYIPKNEVINFL
+266 FILMYSPKNEVINFL